1 MEWSGNMGRP
11 MLSALVTFYNQE
23 DYVDIAMK
31 SIMMQKTDFDFE
43 VLVGDDGSDDGTVEK
58 INQWIK
64 RYPDQIKL
72 YAMPRD
78 KNKEYFGSF
87 RFCQN
92 RLNLLNHVTGKYFAF
107 LDGDDYYTVDYKF
120 QKQVDILENPENDD
134 CIACAHDIEK
144 VYPDGK
150 RKRLC
155 AGRLKERKIDIEE
168 FWKNYYLSAENFIV
182 RSNVISKI
190 PQELLNNTFE
200 DIIQTF
206 FVLQYGKLYY
216 IPEVMAAYVQTGE
229 GLWTAGDRASNCIS
243 NLIRY
248 DIAIKINLSMKKIT
262 DKKFAAIWRQ
272 AYCERK
278 QFSPDKFPIFYE
290 EAKEKKL
297 TSTLQWLQ
305 YNKISRTEKLE
316 LFVQTFTRY
325 NFGRYKY
332 QLLQWIINKKGTVNE
347 SE

>member
-1 MEWSGNMGRP
+1 MEWSGNMGKP

-64 RYPDQIKL
+64 RYPEQIKL
-72 YAMPRD
+72 YVMPRD
-78 KNKEYFGSF
+78 KDKEYFGSF

-144 VYPDGK
+144 VYSDGK

-216 IPEVMAAYVQTGE
+216 IPEVMAAYVQTDV
-229 GLWTAGDRASNCIS
+229 GLWTAGNRITNCIS
-243 NLIRY
+243 NMIRY
-248 DIAIKINLSMKKIT
+248 DIAIKINPSMEKIT
-262 DKKFAAIWRQ
+262 DKKFSHVWWEILK
-272 AYCERK
+272 ERK
-278 QFSPDKFPIFYE
+278 ILSSEKYSILYKEACDKELKYSRMWLEFQKLSVVQKGSLYKKTFQIVSKVNFSKI
-290 EAKEKKL
+290 KN
-297 TSTLQWLQ
+297 QIIMWL
-305 YNKISRTEKLE
+305 
-316 LFVQTFTRY
+316 
-325 NFGRYKY
+325 
-332 QLLQWIINKKGTVNE
+332 INMRRR
-347 SE
+347 